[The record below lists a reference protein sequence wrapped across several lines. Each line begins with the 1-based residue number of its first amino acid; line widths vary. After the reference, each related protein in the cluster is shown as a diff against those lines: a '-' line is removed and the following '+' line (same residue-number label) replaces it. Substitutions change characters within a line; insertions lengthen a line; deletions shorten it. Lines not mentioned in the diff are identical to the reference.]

1 MLRKEVGSHET
12 KITPEYL
19 EAMVNELAKKA
30 STLEQMLLS
39 AKEKQIPLNFSP
51 ETLRLLSGLS
61 AEEIQSKLLEASY
74 LLDTLKTKGLLHKPV
89 GVKMQLSLE

>member
-74 LLDTLKTKGLLHKPV
+74 LLDTLKTNLHKQRVESP
-89 GVKMQLSLE
+89 K